1 MNRKIVYT
9 ALVLSVILG
18 VSGCGFGK
26 SSTASTEST
35 EASTEGITENSIDDV
50 IDEPQIEQNSLMYDT
65 DKLYINLDS
74 STASGCSFT
83 ITNKTDTDLTLG
95 DIFVFVNGYQA
106 GFDQSNPV
114 VSAKS
119 TQTVNY
125 RYDAQ
130 LLKVIGDVTNNPTI
144 TISALA
150 YTFDK
155 DSNSVI
161 SIDTITGT
169 TSDQFTPSFSN
180 TGEQVYSNSDMTVYP
195 FVNTELGSA
204 IEIVNNTDKTISIS
218 NVLDHNVINDNTD
231 SYSPDSFS
239 ANESSA
245 VGINIA
251 PRCMGFFVPSSMEF
265 IDTEN
270 YNSPDGSDALTDVKS
285 DKLQLRYMFLE
296 DKNYKYYVTDIFD
309 AITKEV
315 ISGTEVKNE
324 GNHIDKFAACNTTE
338 VDVNNA
344 LEPTGIAGDAQ
355 SVVELGAMPMPATDE
370 SEATTETTEEATTET
385 TEPAILK
392 DSPKEKEKV
401 EDSSTLSTEDAEEK
415 VDIVDSSKAVVID
428 IPNFKASMQ
437 DAYINADGNLII
449 DVTYRNT
456 SRDDIDV
463 HISSVNINN
472 ICIPSGGN
480 YGYSVYSTHSGSE
493 CTSSIVVDKED
504 LKTNGISDI
513 NKISITYR
521 LHDTT
526 ADTQK
531 VTTAMPEY
539 WATIDPVEIY
549 ASGNTGL
556 DVDPLE
562 IPDKLYSGQGI
573 DVAAK
578 IKDDKTYSVYIT
590 NTSNATLTVSLEEEP
605 SLISFVNDSMAII
618 DQDNPWTNSLAK
630 SEARLQPGCTVVFSQ
645 DLNGVNVVDSKYAVL
660 QDIKVVN
667 ASNAGEINHLLRTG
681 SIVLEIVR

>member
-1 MNRKIVYT
+1 MNRKIVYA
-9 ALVLSVILG
+9 ALLLLVILG

-26 SSTASTEST
+26 SSTVSTEST

-65 DKLYINLDS
+65 DKLSINLDS

-83 ITNKTDTDLTLG
+83 IANKTDTDLTLG

-169 TSDQFTPSFSN
+169 TSDQFNPSFSN

-251 PRCMGFFVPSSMEF
+251 PHCMGFFVPSSMEF

-270 YNSPDGSDALTDVKS
+270 YNSPDGSDTLTDVKS

-296 DKNYKYYVTDIFD
+296 DKNYEYYVTDIFD

-338 VDVNNA
+338 VDVNNV

-355 SVVELGAMPMPATDE
+355 SVVELGVMPTLATDE
-370 SEATTETTEEATTET
+370 SEATTEATEEAI
-385 TEPAILK
+385 PKA
-392 DSPKEKEKV
+392 SPKEKEKT
-401 EDSSTLSTEDAEEK
+401 EDSSTESTEDAEEK
-415 VDIVDSSKAVVID
+415 DDIVDSSKAVVID

-463 HISSVNINN
+463 YISSVNINN

-480 YGYSVYSTHSGSE
+480 YAYSVYSTHSGSE
-493 CTSSIVVDKED
+493 CTSPIVVDEED

-521 LHDTT
+521 LHDIT

-531 VTTAMPEY
+531 VTTATPEY
-539 WATIDPVEIY
+539 WATIDPVEVY

-556 DVDPLE
+556 DIDPIE

-573 DVAAK
+573 DVAAE

-618 DQDNPWTNSLAK
+618 DQDNPWTDSLVN

-667 ASNAGEINHLLRTG
+667 ASNVGEINHLLRTG